1 MAIGRKLKEILKQKK
16 ITVRQLAKDSGIS
29 ENTLYGIIKRDN
41 KTLDPDIAAKIVD
54 CLQISIDELISW
66 DEFIAST
73 KIEFDDMMTRNKLLS
88 SYSSL
93 NTLGRIEAEKRV
105 TELTQIHKY
114 QQKY

>member
-54 CLQISIDELISW
+54 CLQISIDE
-66 DEFIAST
+66 
-73 KIEFDDMMTRNKLLS
+73 
-88 SYSSL
+88 
-93 NTLGRIEAEKRV
+93 
-105 TELTQIHKY
+105 
-114 QQKY
+114 